1 MLSKLFHAH
10 CNKNKV
16 FCSNLDIFKKVGK
29 SHYCLN
35 YCIKTAVFQ
44 MLLLSK
50 MLIEL
55 LADLITIMIVKTVLI
70 IIVVLSEL
78 FKKICSNYDR
88 TTMQINS
95 RIIIKC

>member
-1 MLSKLFHAH
+1 MRDTIHFLF
-10 CNKNKV
+10 
-16 FCSNLDIFKKVGK
+16 SNLDSFNNFGM
-29 SHYCLN
+29 SHYYLN
-35 YCIKTAVFQ
+35 YCSKTAVFQ
-44 MLLLSK
+44 TSLLCK